1 MLSTSARVMNTSKSI
16 ELFSGGGAVSVL
28 GNGGCWCCCCCFL
41 AAVRFFVDDGMVA
54 GVGISG
60 GCASMR
66 NAPDLWI
73 QGTFP
78 IFIVLQGILPL
89 PHFIL

>member
-1 MLSTSARVMNTSKSI
+1 MHPSKT
-16 ELFSGGGAVSVL
+16 LLKPRGVGVGLL
-28 GNGGCWCCCCCFL
+28 G
-41 AAVRFFVDDGMVA
+41 VA
-54 GVGISG
+54 LENPSLRATHVGISG

-66 NAPDLWI
+66 NAPDLRI

-78 IFIVLQGILPL
+78 IFIVLRGILPL

>member
-1 MLSTSARVMNTSKSI
+1 MREEIFTSHGLGS
-16 ELFSGGGAVSVL
+16 ELDCRPGIVEKKIGSL
-28 GNGGCWCCCCCFL
+28 CY
-41 AAVRFFVDDGMVA
+41 
-54 GVGISG
+54 VGISG

-66 NAPDLWI
+66 NAPDLRI

-78 IFIVLQGILPL
+78 IFIVLRGILPL

>member
-1 MLSTSARVMNTSKSI
+1 MGVSI
-16 ELFSGGGAVSVL
+16 NIGGDHVVLGSCVGPSVL
-28 GNGGCWCCCCCFL
+28 LN
-41 AAVRFFVDDGMVA
+41 AAHVEVEVEETDV
-54 GVGISG
+54 VGISG

-66 NAPDLWI
+66 NAPDLRI

-78 IFIVLQGILPL
+78 IFIVLRGILPL